1 MPLISFPLSPPP
13 APPSP
18 LPYNTSKLKY
28 NAGKS
33 ATPPIILQN

>member
-13 APPSP
+13 PPPPSP

-33 ATPPIILQN
+33 ATPP

>member
-1 MPLISFPLSPPP
+1 MPLISFPLSPPPPRP

-33 ATPPIILQN
+33 ATPP